1 MKLLNFKNYENYI
14 FDFTFE
20 NSTLMKIDISNLIKS
35 KVTRQELK
43 TAHIDKDWGCL
54 EFNNGMV
61 DIEPKTLYHF
71 CFNEQTSSK

>member
-20 NSTLMKIDISNLIKS
+20 NITIK
-35 KVTRQELK
+35 
-43 TAHIDKDWGCL
+43 
-54 EFNNGMV
+54 NNGMV

-71 CFNEQTSSK
+71 CFDGQCYYNI

>member
-1 MKLLNFKNYENYI
+1 MKLITFKQYGNYI

-20 NSTLMKIDISNLIKS
+20 NSFVKKIDISNLIKS
-35 KVTRQELK
+35 KVSMKELN

-61 DIEPKTLYHF
+61 DIEPKTLYNF
-71 CFNEQTSSK
+71 CTK